1 MYRHGSR
8 ARKPVVDLIEGAL
21 NWRWLGK
28 DPRIRDDRQ
37 ELLDYGPA
45 QSYLRGSAEGFGHNV
60 KSGLVCGQI
69 WTMCVHQDICV
80 EGDHLSIAIS
90 RISAHDIDAAV
101 DVSPPVP
108 KAKS

>member
-1 MYRHGSR
+1 
-8 ARKPVVDLIEGAL
+8 VVNLLKGAL
-21 NWRWLGK
+21 NWCWLGK
-28 DPRIRDDRQ
+28 DSRVRDYCQ

-101 DVSPPVP
+101 VVSPSVP